1 MYSEATQVIHEHAD
15 PTHIKESGNTSH
27 GHHHRRSLG
36 RLAGAGGAS
45 LHNEV

>member
-1 MYSEATQVIHEHAD
+1 MNMQIQHTSKKVATHLMVITIVA
-15 PTHIKESGNTSH
+15 
-27 GHHHRRSLG
+27 SLG